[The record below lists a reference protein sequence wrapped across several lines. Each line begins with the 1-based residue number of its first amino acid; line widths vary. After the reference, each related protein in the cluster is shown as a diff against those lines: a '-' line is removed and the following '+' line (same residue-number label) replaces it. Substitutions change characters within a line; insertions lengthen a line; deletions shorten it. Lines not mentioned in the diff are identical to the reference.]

1 MAGDRESPSEDG
13 AGTSRAVP
21 AERYLPFGRK
31 PLRTFAL
38 VIGLPAFLL
47 YVSSVVLV
55 IMALVMMAREIDRLE
70 EQRGVTAMAAALET
84 FLSGLS
90 DAVAD
95 EGTWNEAHLNVVVKP
110 DPAWMDQTWG
120 TTARLGTTYDEVVIT
135 TQDGAIVF
143 GENEAGAIAGTI
155 GEHYASAV
163 AMLEDLDKAIP
174 ASGDAAVVSH
184 FVADKA
190 GQAAGLAAISIH
202 KTTPGETAV
211 PRHLRRIL
219 WIGKHLTPSILQD
232 MAIRYQVPLPEMVK
246 QVGDGV
252 SSIAIQ
258 DGHGNTAGI
267 VAWRP
272 DRPGDIA
279 FRHASILTSF
289 IFFGIGLLLVLGLGA
304 LRRAMLRRAD
314 TIESAF
320 AEQAHDARI
329 AVAAAEVVAQQP
341 AVEEEVHR
349 TAIDGVSASDFS
361 AEYEPIFDLRAEA
374 MIGVETL
381 LRWNRPDR
389 SVLLQ
394 EDLAPE
400 DCAAIMERT
409 SIIALRHAASEL
421 APLLGV
427 TLSLAITAEQL
438 QSGVFAEKVGGTLS
452 AVNFQIRRLQLHV
465 DTTLLP
471 EAERIAPHVK
481 ELRGM
486 GATVAFSN
494 FSLSERTTPYL
505 RQGFADRILLA
516 RSMVEGID
524 ADSARLKLVEAT
536 IEVARDAGM
545 AVTVPFTARKEEA
558 ARLLKLGC
566 REFRGPL
573 LANPMPLSALTA
585 LILAPA
591 RPKAG

>member
-1 MAGDRESPSEDG
+1 
-13 AGTSRAVP
+13 
-21 AERYLPFGRK
+21 
-31 PLRTFAL
+31 
-38 VIGLPAFLL
+38 
-47 YVSSVVLV
+47 
-55 IMALVMMAREIDRLE
+55 
-70 EQRGVTAMAAALET
+70 
-84 FLSGLS
+84 
-90 DAVAD
+90 
-95 EGTWNEAHLNVVVKP
+95 
-110 DPAWMDQTWG
+110 
-120 TTARLGTTYDEVVIT
+120 
-135 TQDGAIVF
+135 
-143 GENEAGAIAGTI
+143 
-155 GEHYASAV
+155 
-163 AMLEDLDKAIP
+163 
-174 ASGDAAVVSH
+174 
-184 FVADKA
+184 
-190 GQAAGLAAISIH
+190 
-202 KTTPGETAV
+202 
-211 PRHLRRIL
+211 
-219 WIGKHLTPSILQD
+219 
-232 MAIRYQVPLPEMVK
+232 
-246 QVGDGV
+246 
-252 SSIAIQ
+252 
-258 DGHGNTAGI
+258 
-267 VAWRP
+267 
-272 DRPGDIA
+272 
-279 FRHASILTSF
+279 
-289 IFFGIGLLLVLGLGA
+289 
-304 LRRAMLRRAD
+304 
-314 TIESAF
+314 
-320 AEQAHDARI
+320 
-329 AVAAAEVVAQQP
+329 
-341 AVEEEVHR
+341 
-349 TAIDGVSASDFS
+349 
-361 AEYEPIFDLRAEA
+361 
-374 MIGVETL
+374 
-381 LRWNRPDR
+381 
-389 SVLLQ
+389 LQ

-471 EAERIAPHVK
+471 EAEMIAPYVK